1 MDTPFETIVI
11 DDSTDDE
18 TQSLP
23 ASNNDYDAVTV
34 MRLNVLAQSF
44 GCTSNAEI
52 EKTFPYHK
60 YGVPRYFR
68 VPHQRIK
75 MFEKMHV
82 IRTHDAFV
90 SLTIKVDRVYSAT
103 SDQTDTY
110 TTVTRE
116 VVRITPIYTDSDDE
130 SVSGSDAG

>member
-1 MDTPFETIVI
+1 
-11 DDSTDDE
+11 
-18 TQSLP
+18 
-23 ASNNDYDAVTV
+23 
-34 MRLNVLAQSF
+34 
-44 GCTSNAEI
+44 
-52 EKTFPYHK
+52 
-60 YGVPRYFR
+60 
-68 VPHQRIK
+68 